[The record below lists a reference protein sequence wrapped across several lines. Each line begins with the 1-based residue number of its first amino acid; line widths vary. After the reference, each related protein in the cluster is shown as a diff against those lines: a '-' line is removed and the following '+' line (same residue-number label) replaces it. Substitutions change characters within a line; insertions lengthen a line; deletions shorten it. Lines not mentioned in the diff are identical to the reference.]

1 MAHINHV
8 SYNNMACVIMHMITC
23 LIIIIYH
30 ALTWLISL
38 CTIQLY
44 GSHHYYVSYTN
55 MARHYY
61 VPYNN
66 MAHIIIM

>member
-8 SYNNMACVIMHMITC
+8 SYNNMACVIMHHMITC

-30 ALTWLISL
+30 ALTW
-38 CTIQLY
+38 
-44 GSHHYYVSYTN
+44 HTN

-66 MAHIIIM
+66 MAHSIIM